1 MICYL
6 DSIRLSH
13 SIAYSIDERYENK
26 RYENETHFRNSVYY
40 NCVLNLFEI
49 VIHCIHSY
57 PQTLSYIIWKYSGTS
72 QQRTSQV
79 LPIGVC
85 YAKVSAMKRLISIK
99 NQQLAQKIGV
109 CYREVSA
116 IKHVRYKDVSLYHPS
131 AIKSKTI
138 RIIVPRS

>member
-57 PQTLSYIIWKYSGTS
+57 PQTLSYIIWKY
-72 QQRTSQV
+72 
-79 LPIGVC
+79 
-85 YAKVSAMKRLISIK
+85 
-99 NQQLAQKIGV
+99 LALVQKIGV

-116 IKHVRYKDVSLYHPS
+116 IKHVLY
-131 AIKSKTI
+131 
-138 RIIVPRS
+138 REGLLYYIVYLGSS